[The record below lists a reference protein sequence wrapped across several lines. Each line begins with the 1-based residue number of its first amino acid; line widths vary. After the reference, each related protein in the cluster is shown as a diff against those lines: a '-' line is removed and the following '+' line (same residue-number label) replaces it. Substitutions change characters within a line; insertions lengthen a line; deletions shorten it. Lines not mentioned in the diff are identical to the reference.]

1 MLFQQQGMPF
11 SWPMAPFIP
20 VNAAIIDDRDLLINS
35 SISNVVG
42 PPGAPGLPGPIGPT
56 GPIGPSG
63 GPTGP
68 QGDIGP
74 TGAQGDQGIQG
85 DTGPT
90 GPQGIQGDIG
100 PTGDQGDI
108 GPTGPQ
114 GIQGDIG
121 PTGPTGADST
131 VVGPTGPT
139 GPTGP
144 QGDPGVQ
151 ELVNTI
157 LVSENYVAKLTDFYI
172 GTINEKPITIT
183 LPSVAPKGTQYL
195 IKLQIG
201 APVGNRKVTVK
212 SSADLDNSS
221 SIILENPYESLQVLF
236 QGSWHITNRN

>member
-11 SWPMAPFIP
+11 NWPIAPFIP

-42 PPGAPGLPGPIGPT
+42 PPGPPGLPGPVGPV

-63 GPTGP
+63 GATGP

-74 TGAQGDQGIQG
+74 AGPQGDIGLTGAQGDIGPIGPQGIQG
-85 DTGPT
+85 EVGPI
-90 GPQGIQGDIG
+90 GPQGIQGD
-100 PTGDQGDI
+100 P
-108 GPTGPQ
+108 
-114 GIQGDIG
+114 GIQG
-121 PTGPTGADST
+121 
-131 VVGPTGPT
+131 
-139 GPTGP
+139 
-144 QGDPGVQ
+144 
-151 ELVNTI
+151 LVNTV
-157 LVSENYVAKLTDFYI
+157 LVSENYVARLTDFYI

-183 LPSVAPKGTQYL
+183 LPSVAPKGTQYI

-212 SSADLDNSS
+212 SSADLDDSS
-221 SIILENPYESLQVLF
+221 SIVLEKPYESLQVLF